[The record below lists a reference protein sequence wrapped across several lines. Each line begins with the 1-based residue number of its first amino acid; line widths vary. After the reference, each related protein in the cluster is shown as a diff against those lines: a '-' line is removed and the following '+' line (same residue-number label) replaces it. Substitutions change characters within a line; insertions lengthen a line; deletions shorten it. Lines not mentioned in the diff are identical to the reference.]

1 MTQDNSES
9 DIDQN
14 WYEEYI
20 DQYEYEQPK
29 RGQILE
35 GEILRIN
42 DDAIV
47 VGIGQKRDAI
57 VPAKDLNRL
66 DREVLEKLSLGDRVL
81 VSVIYIP
88 GGDKDLLVSLSQG
101 IGYKSWKRAEEY
113 LADGRNIEL
122 EVVGHNKGGLL
133 VKFESL
139 QGFVPASQVPE
150 IRQIHDRERVQHLK
164 EEMVGTILMLK
175 AIEVDR
181 QRRRL
186 VFSALT
192 AQEAKRKQRL
202 QELEAGQIFHNV
214 KVASVVNFGIFVDLE
229 GVDGLVHLSELDWQ
243 VVKHP
248 SESFK
253 IGDEIDIQILDVDV
267 ENQRV
272 SLSRKALLPNPWDA
286 FNEDH
291 HSGEIVSG
299 KVTRVLDF
307 GAFVELASGIVGL
320 VHSSEVGY
328 SASGD
333 PQDVVKAGD
342 IVLVRIL
349 DLDPER
355 ERVSLSMRRVPK
367 EKQIAWMSDDFESE
381 ADTIPEQEDKEA
393 SSE

>member
-243 VVKHP
+243 VGKHP

>member
-113 LADGRNIEL
+113 LADARNIEL

>member
-113 LADGRNIEL
+113 LAEGRNIEL

-214 KVASVVNFGIFVDLE
+214 KIASVVNFGIFVDLE

>member
-113 LADGRNIEL
+113 LADARNIEL

-214 KVASVVNFGIFVDLE
+214 KIASVVNFGIFVDLE

-342 IVLVRIL
+342 IILVRIL

-381 ADTIPEQEDKEA
+381 ADTIPEQEDKED

>member
-113 LADGRNIEL
+113 LADARNIEL

-214 KVASVVNFGIFVDLE
+214 KIASVVNFGIFVDLE

>member
-1 MTQDNSES
+1 MTQDNNES

-14 WYEEYI
+14 WYEEYL
-20 DQYEYEQPK
+20 DQYEYELPK

-66 DREVLEKLSLGDRVL
+66 DREVLEKLSVGDRVL

-101 IGYKSWKRAEEY
+101 IGYKSWKSAEEY
-113 LADGRNIEL
+113 LADGGIIEL
-122 EVVGHNKGGLL
+122 EVIGHNKGGLL
-133 VKFESL
+133 VKFETL
-139 QGFVPASQVPE
+139 HGFVPASQIPE
-150 IRQIHDRERVQHLK
+150 IRQIHDRQQAQQLK
-164 EEMVGTILMLK
+164 EEMVGTTLMLK

-192 AQEAKRKQRL
+192 AQVAKRKQRL
-202 QELEAGQIFHNV
+202 QELETGQIFHKA

-243 VVKHP
+243 VIRHP
-248 SESFK
+248 SELFK
-253 IGDEIDIQILDVDV
+253 IGDEIDVQILDIDE
-267 ENQRV
+267 ENERV
-272 SLSRKALLPNPWDA
+272 SLSRKTLLPNPWDA

-307 GAFVELASGIVGL
+307 GAFVELAPGIVGL

-328 SASGD
+328 SAAGD
-333 PQDVVKAGD
+333 PQNVVRSGEL
-342 IVLVRIL
+342 VLVRIL
-349 DLDPER
+349 DIEPER

-367 EKQIAWMSDDFESE
+367 EKQIAWMAEDFESE
-381 ADTIPEQEDKEA
+381 ADSAPEQEVVED

>member
-1 MTQDNSES
+1 
-9 DIDQN
+9 
-14 WYEEYI
+14 YEEYI

-113 LADGRNIEL
+113 LADARNIEL

>member
-214 KVASVVNFGIFVDLE
+214 KIASVVNFGIFVDLE

-381 ADTIPEQEDKEA
+381 ADTIPEQEDKED

>member
-164 EEMVGTILMLK
+164 EEMVGTFLMLK

-214 KVASVVNFGIFVDLE
+214 KIASVVNFGIFVDLE

>member
-113 LADGRNIEL
+113 LADARNIEL

-342 IVLVRIL
+342 IILVR
-349 DLDPER
+349 
-355 ERVSLSMRRVPK
+355 
-367 EKQIAWMSDDFESE
+367 
-381 ADTIPEQEDKEA
+381 
-393 SSE
+393 

>member
-342 IVLVRIL
+342 IILVRIL